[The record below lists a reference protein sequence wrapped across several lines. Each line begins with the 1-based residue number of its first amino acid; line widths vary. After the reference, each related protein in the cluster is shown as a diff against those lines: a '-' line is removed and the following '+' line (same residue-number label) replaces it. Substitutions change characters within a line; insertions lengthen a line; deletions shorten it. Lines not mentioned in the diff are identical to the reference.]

1 MNRFAIFAAVAA
13 ALGVASLAQPASAQ
27 DTGNNWYANLGYT
40 HFDTDRGDLGGVTGR
55 LGYRFTPNLSA
66 EGEYSTGVSD
76 DQFGK
81 LNDAWGIYG
90 VGAIPVTTSLDVFG
104 RVGYQQIHIDG
115 RGGATDSDG
124 EGLGYGAGVQ
134 WHASPTLG
142 VRGEY
147 TRLSD
152 ADADTWSLAGVMNF

>member
-1 MNRFAIFAAVAA
+1 MNKLTIFAAAAA
-13 ALGVASLAQPASAQ
+13 ALGMAGLAAPASAQ
-27 DTGNNWYANLGYT
+27 DMGNNWYANLGYT

-55 LGYRFTPNLSA
+55 LGYHFTPNLGA
-66 EGEYSTGVSD
+66 EAEYSAGTNSGD
-76 DQFGK
+76 FGK
-81 LNDAWGIYG
+81 LDDAWGLYG
-90 VGAIPVTTSLDVFG
+90 VGTIPVTSNLGVFG

-115 RGGATDSDG
+115 RNGATDSDG

-134 WHASPTLG
+134 WNATPTLG

-152 ADADTWSLAGVMNF
+152 ADADTWSVAGVLNF